1 MNHNLNFKRVQD
13 ESKYFWWKNNFGVVC
28 IDYFLKLFQF
38 LFWLFL
44 KVLFIE
50 ESLKHLCKSLCLVEF
65 SFFLMFFVNFIH
77 FIPKAALNFVQTRV
91 FYEHLVFFR
100 LVLGN
105 KSLEKG
111 DNQLFYNCEDNFR
124 GDEFEIEV
132 LLRNAQKH
140 DEIYYI
146 LNSLELIYIC
156 FEVFLV
162 QGLQA
167 ENKMFKKATGSF
179 SSYLDFLFF
188 EWIYVSE

>member
-1 MNHNLNFKRVQD
+1 M
-13 ESKYFWWKNNFGVVC
+13 
-28 IDYFLKLFQF
+28 
-38 LFWLFL
+38 
-44 KVLFIE
+44 
-50 ESLKHLCKSLCLVEF
+50 
-65 SFFLMFFVNFIH
+65 
-77 FIPKAALNFVQTRV
+77 
-91 FYEHLVFFR
+91 
-100 LVLGN
+100 
-105 KSLEKG
+105 SLEKG

-188 EWIYVSE
+188 E